1 MCEYLCVSE
10 QAGSNREMTA
20 LLPVSHSSRKYKD
33 SIPRKQHPGF
43 INTFTTG
50 KKLSGRRQNEAATG
64 THTWTG
70 CCCWYY
76 HCGTLP
82 APWREIC
89 QEICC
94 NNPAPGSGLISSHSG
109 LSNEANSCQLF
120 KLYDIPAFLSAGKPQ
135 QDGSWELHLPWDCCE
150 RLPCTEAWGAGQGVA
165 AAEQHLLSGAS
176 VGSLLVQILHPVL
189 VSNHGVLWM
198 LQHVWRPP
206 QTQHSA
212 DGAQCCRGLSAGA

>member
-1 MCEYLCVSE
+1 MGVCVSE

-20 LLPVSHSSRKYKD
+20 LLPASHSSWKYKD
-33 SIPRKQHPGF
+33 SMPRKQHPGF

-50 KKLSGRRQNEAATG
+50 KKLSGRRQNEAARG

-76 HCGTLP
+76 HCRTLP

-109 LSNEANSCQLF
+109 LSNEAKNCQHV
-120 KLYDIPAFLSAGKPQ
+120 KLSDIPVFLSAGKPQ
-135 QDGSWELHLPWDCCE
+135 QDTGSWELHLLRDCCE
-150 RLPCTEAWGAGQGVA
+150 HLSSTNVWGRTRSGCSR
-165 AAEQHLLSGAS
+165 AE
-176 VGSLLVQILHPVL
+176 SL
-189 VSNHGVLWM
+189 
-198 LQHVWRPP
+198 
-206 QTQHSA
+206 A
-212 DGAQCCRGLSAGA
+212 

>member
-1 MCEYLCVSE
+1 MGVCVSE

-20 LLPVSHSSRKYKD
+20 LLPVSHSSWKYKD

-50 KKLSGRRQNEAATG
+50 RKLSGRRQNEAARG

-76 HCGTLP
+76 HCRTLP

-109 LSNEANSCQLF
+109 LSNEAKNCQHV

-135 QDGSWELHLPWDCCE
+135 QDRSWELHLLWDCCE
-150 RLPCTEAWGAGQGVA
+150 HLPSRKACGAGQGVA
-165 AAEQHLLSGAS
+165 TAE
-176 VGSLLVQILHPVL
+176 
-189 VSNHGVLWM
+189 
-198 LQHVWRPP
+198 
-206 QTQHSA
+206 
-212 DGAQCCRGLSAGA
+212 